1 MPVVWRISHPDRL
14 VTAHGEGTIVLQDM
28 ERYLDDV
35 VVSEALPY
43 AKIFDLGIGTWA
55 LDDTDMLA
63 LGARIRAYPSLAKV
77 GPLAIVAPSDALNA
91 HAEMFATLADVQQP
105 LRIFR
110 DVTAARKWLADLAR
124 DGSGRA

>member
-1 MPVVWRISHPDRL
+1 MPVVWQISHPDRL
-14 VTAHGEGTIVLQDM
+14 VTARGEGTIVLQDM

-43 AKIFDLGIGTWA
+43 AKIFDLGTGSWA

-63 LGARIRAYPSLAKV
+63 LGGRIRAYPSLAKV
-77 GPLAIVAPSDALNA
+77 GPLAIVATTDEMYQQSQ
-91 HAEMFATLADVQQP
+91 MFAALADVERP

-110 DVTAARKWLADLAR
+110 AEGPARKWLAEV
-124 DGSGRA
+124 GR

>member
-77 GPLAIVAPSDALNA
+77 GPLAIVATTDAMYQQA
-91 HAEMFATLADVQQP
+91 QIFAALADVERP

-110 DVTAARKWLADLAR
+110 AEGPARKWLAEV
-124 DGSGRA
+124 GR

>member
-1 MPVVWRISHPDRL
+1 MPVVWQISHPDRL
-14 VTAHGEGTIVLQDM
+14 VTARGEGTIVLQDM

-43 AKIFDLGIGTWA
+43 AKIFDLGTGTWA

-63 LGARIRAYPSLAKV
+63 LGGRIRAYPSLAKV
-77 GPLAIVAPSDALNA
+77 GPLAIVATTDAA
-91 HAEMFATLADVQQP
+91 YQQAQMFATLADVERP

-110 DVTAARKWLADLAR
+110 AEGPARKWLAEVN
-124 DGSGRA
+124 RA